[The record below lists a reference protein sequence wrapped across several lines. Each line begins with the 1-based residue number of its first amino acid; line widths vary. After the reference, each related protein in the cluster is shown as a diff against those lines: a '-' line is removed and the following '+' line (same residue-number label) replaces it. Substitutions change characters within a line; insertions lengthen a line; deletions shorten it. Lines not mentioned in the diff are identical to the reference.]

1 MKIRS
6 RHLASASPRALLLY
20 PLMAAAF
27 AAVAPQA
34 AAAQASGE
42 AAAQSPVAAGAL
54 RGRVFDTAT
63 GEFIRNAEGRV
74 EVTSLIADSGDS
86 SVFRLSGMPAG
97 EVVVIVR
104 YAGLQEARV
113 VASVGAGQ
121 TAVVD
126 VELQAPSYGAAD
138 DVASVSDIVVTAA
151 RGGQAKAL
159 MERRVAMNA
168 KNVVPADNFGALT
181 MGDVGEFMKSMPG
194 LSIDYTEVD
203 ATAVRIGGLPPKYST
218 FT

>member
-1 MKIRS
+1 
-6 RHLASASPRALLLY
+6 AS
-20 PLMAAAF
+20 
-27 AAVAPQA
+27 
-34 AAAQASGE
+34 
-42 AAAQSPVAAGAL
+42 GAL
-54 RGRVFDTAT
+54 RGRVFDTAS
-63 GEFIRNAEGRV
+63 GEFIRNAEVRIEG
-74 EVTSLIADSGDS
+74 TSLVAYSGDGG
-86 SVFRLSGMPAG
+86 VFRLSGVPSG

-104 YAGLQEARV
+104 YAGLQDARV
-113 VASVGAGQ
+113 VASVSAGQ
-121 TAVVD
+121 TAAVD
-126 VELQAPSYGAAD
+126 VELQAPSYGVAA

-203 ATAVRIGGLPPKYST
+203 ATAVRIGG
-218 FT
+218 